1 MQPQSAS
8 PRSPAAGSRLRR
20 GISLASLTLAVT
32 LATHAA
38 LASAQTPPPPP
49 PPAPMQQGGP
59 GFGGPA
65 GKPSGPRREADR
77 LFARIGATAQQRDQI
92 RTIRR
97 ESWDKARPALDQM
110 RQLREQQLR
119 LLAQP
124 QIDRGALES
133 LRVKQMNLADE
144 MSRQRTETEYRIAE
158 VLSPEQ
164 RARFYTMIERRFQ
177 RMHDRSGWHRGPG
190 PR

>member
-49 PPAPMQQGGP
+49 PPMQQGGP

-97 ESWDKARPALDQM
+97 ESWDKARPTLDQM

-133 LRVKQMNLADE
+133 LRVKQMNLADQ

-177 RMHDRSGWHRGPG
+177 RMHDRSEWHRGPG